1 MICPEPS
8 ELQELVRDLHRQA
21 TPWLPAGSG
30 SRLAWGAA
38 VQAGPGQSEPLVL
51 STARLNRILSF
62 SPEDFTV
69 TVQAGTPLVALQQEL
84 AHHRQWLALDW
95 PWGSGPDG
103 RASGSVGGLVAR
115 GLAGGARQ
123 RYLGVRDQ
131 LIGIGL
137 MRADGTAARA
147 GGQVVKNVAGY
158 DLMRLLAGSWGSLA
172 LIRELTL
179 RTLPIPPERRGLW
192 LQGPAGEL
200 AAMARWLLESSL
212 SPERIDWQHT
222 APSAG
227 AGLDSP
233 ASPSGG
239 LLLSLASISPQTLD
253 EQIACIRERAP
264 ALTLECLDAAGL
276 SRRLGAGLG
285 DGSAAAQPA
294 GPAWLLRLGVR
305 AAELLRLLQAP
316 ELAATNWCFAAG
328 SGLGMVW
335 AEPSQLASHQV
346 HQLRR
351 RCGDQ
356 GGYLSVLRQ
365 PPGSEIPAW
374 LDAPSRPLIEAIK
387 RQFDPKQQ
395 LARGRLPGVQPQA

>member
-1 MICPEPS
+1 
-8 ELQELVRDLHRQA
+8 
-21 TPWLPAGSG
+21 
-30 SRLAWGAA
+30 

-69 TVQAGTPLVALQQEL
+69 TVQAGTPLVVLQQEL

-172 LIRELTL
+172 LISELTL

-192 LQGPAGEL
+192 LQGPADEL
-200 AAMARWLLESSL
+200 AAMARWLLDSSL

-227 AGLDSP
+227 SGLDTP

-239 LLLSLASISPQTLD
+239 LLLSLASISAQTLD

-294 GPAWLLRLGVR
+294 APAWLLRLGVR
-305 AAELLRLLQAP
+305 AAELPGLLQAP

-351 RCGDQ
+351 RCSDL
-356 GGYLSVLRQ
+356 GGHLSVLRQ